1 MIRKG
6 MLKEGEEAHHVLP
19 KQFKKYFKDAG
30 LNINDPKYGYWLTP
44 ADHRGNGKAYRYN
57 KAWEEFWETENGEK
71 VEHTIKEI
79 LDMAQKLMDEI
90 YEKTVSF

>member
-1 MIRKG
+1 M
-6 MLKEGEEAHHVLP
+6 
-19 KQFKKYFKDAG
+19 
-30 LNINDPKYGYWLTP
+30 TP
-44 ADHRGNGKAYRYN
+44 ADHRGNGKANRYN

-71 VEHTIKEI
+71 VEHTIKEV